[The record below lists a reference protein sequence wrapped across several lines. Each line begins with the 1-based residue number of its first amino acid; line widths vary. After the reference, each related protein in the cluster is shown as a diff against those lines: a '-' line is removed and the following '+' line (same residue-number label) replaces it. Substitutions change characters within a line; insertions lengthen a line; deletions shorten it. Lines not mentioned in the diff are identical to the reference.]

1 MSTEKKFLRKVLS
14 KTIFA
19 TKRRT
24 TEIGVITFEISVIVK
39 MKISYN
45 WLKQYLNIVLPAEE
59 VARLLTDCGL
69 EVEGIELF
77 QSMKGGLQ
85 GLVIGEVITCVKHP
99 NADKLS
105 LTTVNVG
112 GENLLSIVCG
122 APNVAAGQKVVVA
135 TPGAMLFPMEG
146 EPFEIKKSKIR
157 GEASEGMI
165 CAEDE
170 IGMGKSHAGVIV
182 LPADARVGMSAK
194 EYFHVEEDSV
204 FEIGLTPNRADAA
217 SHVGVGRD
225 LLAVLLNQ
233 KSETGNLKLEIPPV
247 DNFKIDDKNLSI
259 GVEVVDS
266 MACPRYSGITISG
279 VEVKESPA
287 WLKNKLKSIGVGPIN
302 NIVDITNY
310 VLHECGQPLHAFD
323 ADEIKGKKVIVRP
336 AKEGEKFITLDKVE
350 RTLVAGNL
358 MICNVEEPM
367 CIAGVFGGIKS
378 GISDKT
384 KNIFLES
391 AYFSPAS
398 IRKTSKHHGLK
409 TDASFRF
416 ERGTDPEI
424 TIYALQRAALLM
436 KEIAGGKISSGIVDI
451 YPQPILPATV
461 HLHYRTVDQLVGEV
475 IDRGSIKNILTSLD
489 IKIGKEE
496 SDSLILTIPTHKVD
510 VTREVDVVE
519 EILRIYGYNKIATPA
534 KLYSSLPSV
543 AKTDREKIQ
552 NIISD
557 YLCNHGFYEI
567 MTNSLTKSKYSEDAS
582 VQVSENV
589 KIMNPLSQDLDVMRQ
604 SMVYSG
610 LEAIEYNR
618 NRKHPDLKFFEF
630 GKTYH
635 QKENRFEEVNHL
647 VLFITGKK
655 FETSWN
661 GDKSAAGFFYLKSF
675 VKNILERL
683 GINSGNQKL
692 TESVLEDA
700 MLSSGLNIQ
709 SNNKTVVQYGTVK
722 KSRLKNFDIASEVFM
737 ADFNWDLLMKLVNT
751 KDKPVTEVSKFPQVR
766 RDLSMMINRNTSY
779 AEIEDIAY
787 KTEKNLLREIHL
799 FDVYE
804 GDKIEAGKKS
814 LAITFILQDERQTL
828 TENQIDKIMNRLMEA
843 FEKQAGAM
851 IRKQRDSGPEPI
863 DSL

>member
-1 MSTEKKFLRKVLS
+1 
-14 KTIFA
+14 
-19 TKRRT
+19 
-24 TEIGVITFEISVIVK
+24 

-45 WLKQYLNIVLPAEE
+45 WLKNYLNINLPSEE
-59 VARLLTDCGL
+59 VSRLLTDCGL
-69 EVEGIELF
+69 EVESIESF

-85 GLVIGEVITCVKHP
+85 GLVIGEVLTCAKHP

-105 LTTVNVG
+105 ITTVNVG
-112 GENLLSIVCG
+112 AENILHIVCG
-122 APNVAAGQKVVVA
+122 APNVAAGQKVIVA
-135 TPGAMLFPMEG
+135 TPGAMLFPIEG

-170 IGMGKSHAGVIV
+170 IGLGKSHEGIIV
-182 LPADARVGMSAK
+182 LPENAKVGMSAK

-217 SHVGVGRD
+217 SHIGVARD
-225 LLAVLLNQ
+225 LLAAMQQQSAAGSRQSAVVLPSIESFNIDN
-233 KSETGNLKLEIPPV
+233 TDLKI
-247 DNFKIDDKNLSI
+247 S
-259 GVEVVDS
+259 VEVADTL
-266 MACPRYSGITISG
+266 ACPRYSGITISG

-302 NIVDITNY
+302 NVVDITNY

-336 AKEGEKFITLDKVE
+336 AHAGEKFITLDKVE
-350 RTLVAGNL
+350 RTLTADNL
-358 MICNVEEPM
+358 MICNADESM

-398 IRKTSKHHGLK
+398 IRRTSKHHGLK

-424 TIYALQRAALLM
+424 TVYALKRAALLI
-436 KEIAGGKISSGIVDI
+436 KEIAGGKISSDIIDI
-451 YPQPILPATV
+451 YPQPVLHAKI
-461 HLHYRTVDQLVGEV
+461 HLHYKTVDQLVGEV
-475 IDRGSIKNILTSLD
+475 IDRNTIKDILRSLE
-489 IKIGKEE
+489 IEIEKEE
-496 SDSLILTIPTHKVD
+496 NDSLMLSVPTHKVD

-519 EILRIYGYNKIATPA
+519 EILRIYGYNKIVLPA

-557 YLCNHGFYEI
+557 YLCDHGFHEI
-567 MTNSLTKSKYSEDAS
+567 MTNSLTKSKYGELAS
-582 VQVSENV
+582 VNVSENV
-589 KIMNPLSQDLDVMRQ
+589 KILNPLSQDLDVMRQ
-604 SMVYSG
+604 TMLYSG

-618 NRKHPDLKFFEF
+618 NRKNPDLKLFEF

-635 QKENRFEEVNHL
+635 RKENGFEEINHL
-647 VLFITGKK
+647 VLFITGQKS
-655 FETSWN
+655 EASWN
-661 GDKSAAGFFYLKSF
+661 GDQSAAGYFYLKSF
-675 VKNILERL
+675 VKNILGRL
-683 GINSGNQKL
+683 GIDSGNQKL
-692 TESVLEDA
+692 TETVLQDD
-700 MLSSGLNIQ
+700 MISSGMNIH
-709 SNNKTVVQYGTVK
+709 SNNKIIGQYGSVK
-722 KSRLKNFDIASEVFM
+722 KNQLKNFDISAEVFM
-737 ADFNWDLLMKLVNT
+737 ADFNWDLLMKVINT
-751 KDKPVTEVSKFPQVR
+751 KDKPVSEVSKFPQVR
-766 RDLSMMINRNTSY
+766 RDLSMMIERNISY
-779 AEIEDIAY
+779 AEIESIAY
-787 KTEKNLLREIHL
+787 KTEKNLLKEMHL

-804 GDKIEAGKKS
+804 GNKIEAGKKS
-814 LAITFILQDERQTL
+814 YAITFILQDERQTL

-843 FEKQAGAM
+843 FEKQVGAV
-851 IRKQRDSGPEPI
+851 IRKQ
-863 DSL
+863 

>member
-1 MSTEKKFLRKVLS
+1 
-14 KTIFA
+14 
-19 TKRRT
+19 
-24 TEIGVITFEISVIVK
+24 

-45 WLKQYLNIVLPAEE
+45 WLKQYLKIDLPTEE

-69 EVEGIELF
+69 EVEGVDLF
-77 QSMKGGLQ
+77 QSMKGGLK
-85 GLVIGEVITCVKHP
+85 GLVIGEVIACAKHP

-105 LTTVNVG
+105 VTTVNVG
-112 GENLLSIVCG
+112 EESLLSIVCG

-135 TPGAMLFPMEG
+135 TVGTMLFPSEG

-157 GEASEGMI
+157 GEVSEGMI

-170 IGMGKSHAGVIV
+170 IGLGKSHEGIIV
-182 LPADARVGMSAK
+182 LPADAKAGMSAK
-194 EYFHVEEDSV
+194 EYFNIEEDSV

-217 SHVGVGRD
+217 SHIGVARD
-225 LLAVLLNQ
+225 LLAAMKQQSTVDGRQSTL
-233 KSETGNLKLEIPPV
+233 TIPSV
-247 DNFKIDDKNLSI
+247 DNFKVDDKSLSI
-259 GVEVVDS
+259 EVEVLDKT
-266 MACPRYSGITISG
+266 ACPRYSGITISG

-323 ADEIKGKKVIVRP
+323 ADEIKGKKVIVRH
-336 AKEGEKFITLDKVE
+336 AKEGEKFVTLDKVE
-350 RTLVAGNL
+350 RILTADNL
-358 MICNVEEPM
+358 MICNAEEPM

-378 GISDKT
+378 GISEKT

-398 IRKTSKHHGLK
+398 IRKTGKQHGLK

-424 TIYALQRAALLM
+424 TLYALKRATQM
-436 KEIAGGKISSGIVDI
+436 IKEIAGVPSTRDSDIVDI
-451 YPQPILPATV
+451 YPQPILPATI
-461 HLHYRTVDQLVGEV
+461 HLHYKTVDQLVGEV
-475 IDRGSIKNILTSLD
+475 IDRSSIKEILHSLE
-489 IKIGKEE
+489 IKITKEE
-496 SDSLILTIPTHKVD
+496 GDSLVLSIPTHKVD

-519 EILRIYGYNKIATPA
+519 EILRIYGYNKIGSPA

-557 YLCNHGFYEI
+557 YLCDNGFHEI
-567 MTNSLTKSKYSEDAS
+567 MTNSLTKSRYTELLSINVA
-582 VQVSENV
+582 ENV
-589 KIMNPLSQDLDVMRQ
+589 TVMNPLSQDLDVMRQ

-635 QKENRFEEVNHL
+635 QRDSGFEEVNHL
-647 VLFITGKK
+647 TLFITGKK
-655 FETSWN
+655 YESSWN
-661 GDKSAAGFFYLKSF
+661 GDKSSAGFFYLKSF
-675 VKNILERL
+675 VNNIFDRL
-683 GINSGNQKL
+683 GINSGNQKPV
-692 TESVLEDA
+692 EAVLQNA
-700 MLSSGLNIQ
+700 IISSGLSVQ
-709 SNNKTVVQYGTVK
+709 LNNKTLVEYGPVK
-722 KSRLKNFDIASEVFM
+722 KNHLRNFDITSEVFI
-737 ADFNWDLLMKLVNT
+737 ADFNWDLLMKLVSS
-751 KDKPVTEVSKFPQVR
+751 KDKPVQEVSKFPQVR
-766 RDLSMMINRNTSY
+766 RDLSMMINRDMSY
-779 AEIEDIAY
+779 AEIESIAY
-787 KTEKNLLREIHL
+787 KTEKNLLKEINL

-804 GDKIEAGKKS
+804 GDKIESGKKS
-814 LAITFILQDERQTL
+814 YAVTFILQDERQTL

-843 FEKQAGAM
+843 FEKQAGAV
-851 IRKQRDSGPEPI
+851 IRKQ
-863 DSL
+863 